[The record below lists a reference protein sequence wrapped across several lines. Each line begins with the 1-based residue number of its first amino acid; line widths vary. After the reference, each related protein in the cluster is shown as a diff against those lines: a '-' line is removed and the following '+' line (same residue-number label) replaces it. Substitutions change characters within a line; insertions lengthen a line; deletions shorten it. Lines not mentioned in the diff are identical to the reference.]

1 MQDYIDKAFYELKD
15 IKLRNDR
22 DYIAGRIDEVL
33 KEQENKSFELTIGY
47 YDRDGFNGEHLL
59 NGDSHFAL
67 MDINGDTII
76 QEVINMFETIDFT
89 AVTGVKIYFDEPNP
103 EYGGW
108 DYSLVE
114 YNGYE
119 LFTDL

>member
-1 MQDYIDKAFYELKD
+1 MENYVNKAFNELKD

-33 KEQENKSFELTIGY
+33 KEQENKSYELSLGY
-47 YDRDGFNGEHLL
+47 YDSDGFQSQYPI
-59 NGDSHFAL
+59 NGDSDTAL
-67 MDINGDTII
+67 MHINGSTII
-76 QEVINMFETIDFT
+76 DEVIDMFETMDFT
-89 AVTGVKIYFDEPNP
+89 AVTAIKIYFDDYET
-103 EYGGW
+103 EYNGW

>member
-1 MQDYIDKAFYELKD
+1 MEKIINKAFVDLKELKLK
-15 IKLRNDR
+15 IDR

-47 YDRDGFNGEHLL
+47 YDSDGFNGEHLL
-59 NGDSHFAL
+59 NGDSQFAL
-67 MDINGDTII
+67 MDINGQTII
-76 QEVINMFETIDFT
+76 QEVIDMFDTIDFT
-89 AVTGVKIYFDEPNP
+89 AVTGVKIYFDEPEP
-103 EYGGW
+103 EYNGW